1 MKKALKIIGISLGS
15 VVGIALIA
23 VCIAVW
29 FVFTP
34 AKLTP
39 IVKKYIPE
47 FVTCQAELDTV
58 DLTFFSSFPRFGL
71 RLHNVALIN
80 PMEGAPSDTV
90 AFIED
95 LVATVDV
102 DEYLSNENIIVNGV
116 YLYNTKASI
125 YVNKDSVANYDI
137 FVSDTIAEEDTTSS
151 SLFNAL
157 AIKDVELK
165 KITATYV
172 DVPSKMNASIKDINL
187 SADVLMEDDAIAT
200 DLKMTSG
207 AIDFALTDSTQLV
220 ATINNLET
228 KFSGGIE
235 SYSDIKGNLKLFLT
249 GVSATMGETQYAD
262 SLNVQAELPLEAS
275 LDSLKFALTDALIGI
290 NEHQISLTG
299 DTEIGDDIRMNMNFS
314 TNNIA
319 LNKLFPLVPEEM
331 MKEYL
336 DGINLDGVIQLTG
349 NVRGIMNDTL
359 MPLFSVDAAYS
370 EGTVVVDGLGHDLYD
385 VVANAHVNIDLNEE
399 KNSAIKINSLSA
411 KTGKSSVTATGDILD
426 LMNEMNFNL
435 KLNAR
440 LWLLDLKNDIPD
452 YIFATGWADA
462 ALTAQCNMDALTNVD
477 LKRIKANGT
486 ISLSDFDAVYEDS
499 TFVNSKKMSIDIALP
514 STHTTNEFKELLDL
528 GIKSDKLNLIMTDFF
543 KADLGNA
550 NLRLG
555 LSDVMDT
562 TQDVALACDFD
573 IKNVNYVME
582 ADTISAMVR
591 HPQGT
596 AKMYPKG
603 KNTGYVCL
611 FNCDSIYAR
620 VAEDLSARTGV
631 VNIDA
636 KAEYDESQEDMILQ
650 WNPDVKLNF
659 NQGQIAISAIE
670 TPIKISK
677 IKCDF
682 NKNRFN
688 IDQSKVIL
696 GNSDFQLTGIIKNI
710 ADYINGED
718 LLKGELEFTSD
729 YTDIMEL
736 MDIVSGVGDTT
747 EVADDQALRNDQP
760 QEQVETVVD
769 SANIEEDNP
778 FMVPLGVDIVLKTD
792 IKKAL
797 VGKTIIEHAGGGV
810 TIRDGVLV
818 IEEMGFTC
826 DAAQMQLTAMYRSA
840 RKNHL
845 FAGLDFHLIDI
856 SVADLIEM
864 IPDIDTIV
872 PMLKSFSGKA
882 EFHLAAETY
891 LKSNYDPKF
900 STLRGAA
907 AIKGKDLV
915 VMDSETFEQISKLLL
930 FNKKKTK
937 NVVDSLDVEM
947 TVFRN
952 EVDLYPFVVSMD
964 KYQAV
969 LSGYHNLDM
978 TYNYHISLT
987 KSPLFFKL
995 GLNILGNLDDLK
1007 FKLAKCQYKK
1017 LYKPEKRG
1025 VVDEQILSL
1034 KKTIS
1039 SSLQANVK
1047 DQDVLIKD

>member
-15 VVGIALIA
+15 VVGVALIA

-137 FVSDTIAEEDTTSS
+137 FVSDTTAEEDTTSS

-165 KITATYV
+165 KISATYV

-187 SADVLMEDDAIAT
+187 TADVLMEDDAIAT

-207 AIDFALTDSTQLV
+207 AIDFAMNDSTQLV

-235 SYSDIKGNLKLFLT
+235 NYSDIQGTLKLFLT

-262 SLNVQAELPLEAS
+262 SLNVQAILPLKAS

-349 NVRGIMNDTL
+349 NIRGIMNDTL
-359 MPLFSVDAAYS
+359 MPLISVDAAYS

-385 VVANAHVNIDLNEE
+385 VAANAHVNIDLNEE
-399 KNSAIKINSLSA
+399 KNSAIKINSVSA

-426 LMNEMNFNL
+426 LMNEMNFNI
-435 KLNAR
+435 KFNAR

-486 ISLSDFDAVYEDS
+486 INLSDFDAVYEDS

-611 FNCDSIYAR
+611 FNCDSIYAK

-670 TPIKISK
+670 TPIKVSK

-747 EVADDQALRNDQP
+747 EVAEDQALINDQP
-760 QEQVETVVD
+760 QEQVEAAVD
-769 SANIEEDNP
+769 SANVEEDNP

-856 SVADLIEM
+856 SIADLIDM

-937 NVVDSLDVEM
+937 NVVDSLDVEL

-987 KSPLFFKL
+987 KSPLLFKL

>member
-1 MKKALKIIGISLGS
+1 MYLNN
-15 VVGIALIA
+15 
-23 VCIAVW
+23 
-29 FVFTP
+29 T
-34 AKLTP
+34 
-39 IVKKYIPE
+39 
-47 FVTCQAELDTV
+47 QA
-58 DLTFFSSFPRFGL
+58 
-71 RLHNVALIN
+71 N
-80 PMEGAPSDTV
+80 
-90 AFIED
+90 
-95 LVATVDV
+95 
-102 DEYLSNENIIVNGV
+102 
-116 YLYNTKASI
+116 I
-125 YVNKDSVANYDI
+125 YVNADSAANYDV
-137 FVSDTIAEEDTTSS
+137 FVIDTTAVEDTTTTSI
-151 SLFNAL
+151 FKAL

-165 KITATYV
+165 DISASYV
-172 DVPSKMNASIKDINL
+172 DVPSKMNASIKNVFL
-187 SADVLMEDDAIAT
+187 SADVLMENDDIAT

-207 AIDFALTDSTQLV
+207 AIDFAMTDSTQLV
-220 ATINNLET
+220 AAINNLET
-228 KFSGGIE
+228 KFSGGIGN
-235 SYSDIKGNLKLFLT
+235 YSDIQGTLKLFLT

-262 SLNVQAELPLEAS
+262 SLNVQAVLPLEAS
-275 LDSLKFALTDALIGI
+275 LDSLKFVLTDALIGI

-319 LNKLFPLVPEEM
+319 LNKLFPLVPEKM

-336 DGINLDGVIQLTG
+336 DGINLDGIIQLTG
-349 NVRGIMNDTL
+349 NVRGILNDTL
-359 MPLFSVDAAYS
+359 MPLITADATYSDGSVII
-370 EGTVVVDGLGHDLYD
+370 DGLGHDLYD
-385 VVANAHVNIDLNEE
+385 VAANAHLNIDLNEE
-399 KNSAIKINSLSA
+399 KNSAIKINSVSA
-411 KTGKSSVTATGDILD
+411 KTGKSSVTANGDILD
-426 LMNEMNFNL
+426 LMNKMNFNL
-435 KLNAR
+435 KLNAH

-462 ALTAQCNMDALTNVD
+462 ALTANCSLDALTDVD
-477 LKRIKANGT
+477 LQHIIANGT
-486 ISLSDFDAVYEDS
+486 INLSDFDAVYEDS
-499 TFVNSKKMSIDIALP
+499 TFVTSKKMAIDVKLP
-514 STHTTNEFKELLDL
+514 STHTCQEFKELLDL
-528 GIKSDKLNLIMTDFF
+528 GITSDNMNVTMTDFF
-543 KADLGNA
+543 KADLHDA
-550 NLRLG
+550 DLRLG

-562 TQDVALACDFD
+562 TQEVALACDFD
-573 IKNVNYVME
+573 ISNVKYIME
-582 ADTISAMVR
+582 TDTISATIR
-591 HPQGT
+591 HPKGT

-603 KNTGYVCL
+603 NNTGYICL
-611 FNCDSIYAR
+611 FNCDSVYAK
-620 VAEDLSARTGV
+620 VADVVSARTGII
-631 VNIDA
+631 NIDA
-636 KAEYDESQEDMILQ
+636 KAEYDEKQEDALLQ

-659 NQGQIAISAIE
+659 NQGQIAITDLEI
-670 TPIKISK
+670 PIKVSK
-677 IKCDF
+677 IKCDM

-688 IDQSKVIL
+688 IDQSKVIF
-696 GNSDFQLTGIIKNI
+696 GNSDFELQGSIRNI

-718 LLKGELEFTSD
+718 LLKGDLTFTSN
-729 YTDIMEL
+729 YTDIME
-736 MDIVSGVGDTT
+736 IVNTISGIGDTT
-747 EVADDQALRNDQP
+747 EVAE
-760 QEQVETVVD
+760 EQMIANSTAD
-769 SANIEEDNP
+769 STELEEDNP

-797 VGKTIIEHAGGGV
+797 VGNTIIEHAGGGV

-826 DAAQMQLTAMYRSA
+826 DAAQMQLTAMYRSE

-845 FAGLDFHLIDI
+845 FTGLDFHLIDI
-856 SVADLIEM
+856 SIADLIDM
-864 IPDIDTIV
+864 IPDIDTLV

-915 VMDSETFEQISKLLL
+915 VMDNETYQQISKLLL

-937 NVVDSLDVEM
+937 NIIDSLDVEM
-947 TVFRN
+947 TAFRN
-952 EVDLYPFVVSMD
+952 EVDVYPFVVSMD

-987 KSPLFFKL
+987 KSPLLFKL

-1034 KKTIS
+1034 KKIIS

-1047 DQDVLIKD
+1047 NQDALIKD

>member
-15 VVGIALIA
+15 VVGVSLIT
-23 VCIAVW
+23 VCTAIW
-29 FVFTP
+29 LVFTP

-39 IVKKYIPE
+39 IVKKYIPQ
-47 FVTCQAELDTV
+47 FVTCQTELDTV
-58 DLTFFSSFPRFGL
+58 DLTFFSTFPHFGI
-71 RLHNVALIN
+71 RLNNVALIN
-80 PMEGAPSDTV
+80 PMDGAQSDTV
-90 AFIED
+90 AHIDE
-95 LVATVDV
+95 LIATVDV
-102 DEYLSNENIIVNGV
+102 KEYLSNKNIIVNGV
-116 YLYNTKASI
+116 YLNNTQANI
-125 YVNKDSVANYDI
+125 YVNADSAANYDV
-137 FVSDTIAEEDTTSS
+137 FVIDTTAVEDTTTTSI
-151 SLFNAL
+151 FKAL
-157 AIKDVELK
+157 DIKDVELK
-165 KITATYV
+165 DISASYV
-172 DVPSKMNASIKDINL
+172 DVLSKMNASIKNVFL
-187 SADVLMEDDAIAT
+187 SADVLMENDDIAT

-207 AIDFALTDSTQLV
+207 AIDFAMTDSTQLV
-220 ATINNLET
+220 AAINNLET
-228 KFSGGIE
+228 KFSGGIGN
-235 SYSDIKGNLKLFLT
+235 YSDIQGTLKLFLT

-262 SLNVQAELPLEAS
+262 SLNVQAVLPLKAS
-275 LDSLKFALTDALIGI
+275 LDSLKFVLTDALIGI

-319 LNKLFPLVPEEM
+319 LNKLFPLVPEKM

-336 DGINLDGVIQLTG
+336 DGINLDGIIQLTG
-349 NVRGIMNDTL
+349 NVRGILNDTL
-359 MPLFSVDAAYS
+359 MPLITADATYSDGSVII
-370 EGTVVVDGLGHDLYD
+370 DGLGHDLYD
-385 VVANAHVNIDLNEE
+385 VAANAHLNIDLNEE
-399 KNSAIKINSLSA
+399 KNSAIKINSVSA
-411 KTGKSSVTATGDILD
+411 KTGKSSVTANGDILD
-426 LMNEMNFNL
+426 LMNKMNFNL
-435 KLNAR
+435 KLNAH

-462 ALTAQCNMDALTNVD
+462 ALTANCSLDALTDVD
-477 LKRIKANGT
+477 LQHIIANGT
-486 ISLSDFDAVYEDS
+486 INLSDFDAVYEDS
-499 TFVNSKKMSIDIALP
+499 TFVTSKKMAIEVKLP
-514 STHTTNEFKELLDL
+514 STHTCQEFKELLDL
-528 GIKSDKLNLIMTDFF
+528 GITSDNMNVTMTDFF
-543 KADLGNA
+543 KADLHDA
-550 NLRLG
+550 DLRLG

-562 TQDVALACDFD
+562 TQEVALACDFD
-573 IKNVNYVME
+573 ISNVKYIME
-582 ADTISAMVR
+582 TDTISATIR
-591 HPQGT
+591 HPKGT

-603 KNTGYVCL
+603 NNTGYICL
-611 FNCDSIYAR
+611 FNCDSVYAK
-620 VAEDLSARTGV
+620 VADVVSARTGII
-631 VNIDA
+631 NIDA
-636 KAEYDESQEDMILQ
+636 KAEYDEKQEDALLQ

-659 NQGQIAISAIE
+659 NQGQIAITDLE
-670 TPIKISK
+670 TPIKVSK
-677 IKCDF
+677 IKCDM

-688 IDQSKVIL
+688 IDQSKVIF
-696 GNSDFQLTGIIKNI
+696 GNSDFELQGSIRNI

-718 LLKGELEFTSD
+718 LLKGDLTFTSN
-729 YTDIMEL
+729 YTDIME
-736 MDIVSGVGDTT
+736 IVNTISGIGDTT
-747 EVADDQALRNDQP
+747 EVAE
-760 QEQVETVVD
+760 EQTIANNTAD
-769 SANIEEDNP
+769 STELEEDNP

-797 VGKTIIEHAGGGV
+797 VGNTIIEHAGGGV

-826 DAAQMQLTAMYRSA
+826 DAAQMQLTAMYRSE

-845 FAGLDFHLIDI
+845 FTGLDFHLIDI
-856 SVADLIEM
+856 SIADLIDM
-864 IPDIDTIV
+864 IPDIDTLV

-915 VMDSETFEQISKLLL
+915 VMDNETYQQISKLLL

-937 NVVDSLDVEM
+937 NIIDSLDVEM
-947 TVFRN
+947 TAFRN
-952 EVDLYPFVVSMD
+952 EVDVYPFVVSMD

-987 KSPLFFKL
+987 KSPLLFKL

-1047 DQDVLIKD
+1047 NQDALIKD